1 MAPAADPGVLLF
13 PYYDMM
19 NDTLG
24 HMAPCETG
32 ILVEYSLV
40 LATWRFIRNIVWCNT
55 SHKVDP
61 LPLTNKEELSLS

>member
-40 LATWRFIRNIVWCNT
+40 LAG
-55 SHKVDP
+55 KD
-61 LPLTNKEELSLS
+61 LSTGRHPAEI